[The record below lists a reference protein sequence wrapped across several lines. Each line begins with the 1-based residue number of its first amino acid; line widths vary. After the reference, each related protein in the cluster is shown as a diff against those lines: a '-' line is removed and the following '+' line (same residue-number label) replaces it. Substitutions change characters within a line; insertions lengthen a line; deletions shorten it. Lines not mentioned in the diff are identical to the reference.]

1 MTQSSKSYQDKPTS
15 KAWIVL
21 FIGLIISTI
30 FAVYLENKARID
42 GSELFHLRNERIT
55 SKIKQQFN
63 IQSLFIQNT
72 VARINS
78 SEKLLDKT
86 TFSEFIK
93 DTQYQFFSL
102 GVFSIGLN
110 TYVTKNELRHF
121 EAQIRKQ
128 NYPNYTVFPSG
139 VRDTYTPVTFIEPL
153 DNKNSNALGYDTYSN
168 PIRREAQ
175 DRAIE
180 TGKITITKKISLV
193 KNDKKEDNSVLI
205 FAPVFKKGMPIGSI
219 KARRK
224 AIQGFVTSPFKID
237 SLIKVVLADE
247 DLASKNGFTFTLY
260 DSNNPDS
267 RQILFS
273 NSNSSNTQYS
283 KYQQSREL
291 KLDNNNI
298 WYVEF
303 FSNESTKFP
312 NYSFAQETIIAVI
325 CGFSISLIAFLY
337 ILSSINLQ
345 SNSQSLA
352 NSLTK
357 EINTL
362 NQRLKLALESANM
375 GVWDYDPVN
384 NILIW
389 DDKQFEIFGI
399 DKNSFEGLYSAWV
412 NAIHP
417 EDRERASQE
426 SQAAIANKHDFN
438 SEFRIIK
445 NGEVHYLKGQ
455 AIVLLDS
462 KGNVIRMIGVNYDV
476 TEFKETLDSLEA
488 EKKKADIANI
498 AKSQFIARMS
508 HEIRTPLNGI
518 IGLTSLAL
526 RSPLSK
532 EIQDYFDQIHFS
544 SNSLLKILNEVLDFA
559 KLESGKMNIE
569 KVSFR
574 LSNLIEE
581 SKNLFTPTATLKNNT
596 LVFEIDP
603 KIPNQLI
610 GDESHIRQIIFNLL
624 GNAIKFTSD
633 GTITLKVK
641 LNRIL
646 NKHADLHFSIEDSGI
661 GINIEDFPK
670 IIRPFEQA
678 DDSISRRFGGTG
690 LGLSICQELLYLMNS
705 NLQITSSEGK
715 GSVFSFHLNLGIDS
729 VNTSIEE
736 NRSSNTSLATNNDLL
751 NLSHLQNKLVL
762 VAEDNPINL
771 EVISQMLKILKI
783 NFKSAVNGIECIE
796 QINKGNFDLILMDI
810 QMPILDG
817 YATTQK
823 IRAMEDFKNIPI
835 IGVSAGISND
845 NHQLYFQR
853 GINDTLNKPFTL
865 EELHN
870 VLVKWLK

>member
-139 VRDTYTPVTFIEPL
+139 VRDTYTPVAFIEPL

-581 SKNLFTPTATLKNNT
+581 SKNLFTPSATLKNNT

-715 GSVFSFHLNLGIDS
+715 GSVFSFQLNLGIDS

>member
-581 SKNLFTPTATLKNNT
+581 SKNLFTPSATLKNNT

-610 GDESHIRQIIFNLL
+610 GDESHIRQIIFNFL

>member
-455 AIVLLDS
+455 AIALLDS

-661 GINIEDFPK
+661 GINNEDFPQ

>member
-42 GSELFHLRNERIT
+42 GPELFHLRNERIT

-581 SKNLFTPTATLKNNT
+581 SKNLFTPSATLKNNT

-678 DDSISRRFGGTG
+678 DDSIYRRFGGTG

>member
-581 SKNLFTPTATLKNNT
+581 SKNLFTPSATLKNNT

>member
-384 NILIW
+384 NILNW

-581 SKNLFTPTATLKNNT
+581 SKNLFTPSATLKNNT

-610 GDESHIRQIIFNLL
+610 GEF
-624 GNAIKFTSD
+624 
-633 GTITLKVK
+633 
-641 LNRIL
+641 
-646 NKHADLHFSIEDSGI
+646 
-661 GINIEDFPK
+661 
-670 IIRPFEQA
+670 
-678 DDSISRRFGGTG
+678 
-690 LGLSICQELLYLMNS
+690 
-705 NLQITSSEGK
+705 
-715 GSVFSFHLNLGIDS
+715 
-729 VNTSIEE
+729 
-736 NRSSNTSLATNNDLL
+736 
-751 NLSHLQNKLVL
+751 
-762 VAEDNPINL
+762 
-771 EVISQMLKILKI
+771 
-783 NFKSAVNGIECIE
+783 
-796 QINKGNFDLILMDI
+796 
-810 QMPILDG
+810 
-817 YATTQK
+817 
-823 IRAMEDFKNIPI
+823 
-835 IGVSAGISND
+835 
-845 NHQLYFQR
+845 
-853 GINDTLNKPFTL
+853 
-865 EELHN
+865 
-870 VLVKWLK
+870 

>member
-462 KGNVIRMIGVNYDV
+462 
-476 TEFKETLDSLEA
+476 
-488 EKKKADIANI
+488 
-498 AKSQFIARMS
+498 
-508 HEIRTPLNGI
+508 RT
-518 IGLTSLAL
+518 
-526 RSPLSK
+526 
-532 EIQDYFDQIHFS
+532 
-544 SNSLLKILNEVLDFA
+544 
-559 KLESGKMNIE
+559 
-569 KVSFR
+569 R
-574 LSNLIEE
+574 L
-581 SKNLFTPTATLKNNT
+581 
-596 LVFEIDP
+596 
-603 KIPNQLI
+603 
-610 GDESHIRQIIFNLL
+610 
-624 GNAIKFTSD
+624 
-633 GTITLKVK
+633 
-641 LNRIL
+641 
-646 NKHADLHFSIEDSGI
+646 
-661 GINIEDFPK
+661 
-670 IIRPFEQA
+670 
-678 DDSISRRFGGTG
+678 
-690 LGLSICQELLYLMNS
+690 
-705 NLQITSSEGK
+705 
-715 GSVFSFHLNLGIDS
+715 
-729 VNTSIEE
+729 
-736 NRSSNTSLATNNDLL
+736 
-751 NLSHLQNKLVL
+751 
-762 VAEDNPINL
+762 
-771 EVISQMLKILKI
+771 
-783 NFKSAVNGIECIE
+783 
-796 QINKGNFDLILMDI
+796 
-810 QMPILDG
+810 
-817 YATTQK
+817 
-823 IRAMEDFKNIPI
+823 
-835 IGVSAGISND
+835 
-845 NHQLYFQR
+845 
-853 GINDTLNKPFTL
+853 
-865 EELHN
+865 
-870 VLVKWLK
+870 

>member
-498 AKSQFIARMS
+498 AKPQFIARMS

-581 SKNLFTPTATLKNNT
+581 SKNLFTPSATLKNNT

>member
-455 AIVLLDS
+455 AIALLDS

-581 SKNLFTPTATLKNNT
+581 SKNLFTPSATLKNNT

>member
-581 SKNLFTPTATLKNNT
+581 SKNLFTPSATLKNNT

-661 GINIEDFPK
+661 GINNEDFPK

>member
-1 MTQSSKSYQDKPTS
+1 M
-15 KAWIVL
+15 
-21 FIGLIISTI
+21 
-30 FAVYLENKARID
+30 
-42 GSELFHLRNERIT
+42 
-55 SKIKQQFN
+55 
-63 IQSLFIQNT
+63 
-72 VARINS
+72 
-78 SEKLLDKT
+78 
-86 TFSEFIK
+86 
-93 DTQYQFFSL
+93 
-102 GVFSIGLN
+102 
-110 TYVTKNELRHF
+110 
-121 EAQIRKQ
+121 
-128 NYPNYTVFPSG
+128 
-139 VRDTYTPVTFIEPL
+139 
-153 DNKNSNALGYDTYSN
+153 
-168 PIRREAQ
+168 
-175 DRAIE
+175 
-180 TGKITITKKISLV
+180 
-193 KNDKKEDNSVLI
+193 
-205 FAPVFKKGMPIGSI
+205 
-219 KARRK
+219 
-224 AIQGFVTSPFKID
+224 
-237 SLIKVVLADE
+237 ADE

-417 EDRERASQE
+417 EDRDRASQE

-455 AIVLLDS
+455 AIALLDS

-581 SKNLFTPTATLKNNT
+581 SKNLFTPSATLKNNT